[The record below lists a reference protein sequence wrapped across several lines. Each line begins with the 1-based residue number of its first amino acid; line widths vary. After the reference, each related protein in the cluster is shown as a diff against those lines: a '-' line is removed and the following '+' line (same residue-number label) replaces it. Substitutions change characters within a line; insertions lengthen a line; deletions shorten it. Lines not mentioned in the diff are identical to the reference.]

1 MSSTR
6 RRESRG
12 KARRARGE
20 RRALVSGGVFV
31 VPAREA
37 ENVSD
42 MYEIFMDDA
51 RRFVVAKEGTVVA
64 EGVTSFFAASPILV
78 EAVSQRAPRRFYT
91 AGGDEYY
98 DVHAWV
104 RIET

>member
-6 RRESRG
+6 RRGSRG
-12 KARRARGE
+12 SRARRGS
-20 RRALVSGGVFV
+20 RALCSGGMFV

-42 MYEIFMDDA
+42 VYEVFMDDA

-64 EGVTSFFAASPILV
+64 EGVTSFFAASPTLV
-78 EAVSQRAPRRFYT
+78 EAVSQRTPRRFFT
-91 AGGDEYY
+91 QSGDEYY